1 MLSNTENSLVNSD
14 ITIDPSEVTRF
25 EMLAEE
31 WWNPKGKFRVVHAFN
46 QARRDYIVA
55 YISQF
60 FGQITCPRMP
70 LDGLKI
76 LDVGCGAGL
85 VSEPLALMGAEV
97 VGVDAAARNIEI
109 AKIHASGSGAL
120 LDYRHGTASSAVK
133 ENEKFDV
140 VLNLEVVEHV
150 SKPNILM
157 KDCASF
163 VRPGGL
169 MFVATLNRTIRS
181 FVFGILGAEY
191 VLRWLP
197 VGTHHWKK
205 FLKPSEIA
213 EMLKNSRLTIQDIK
227 GVTLNPVNKK
237 WRVSEDLAMNYLLI
251 AKAPDPE
258 KTKDS
263 YE

>member
-1 MLSNTENSLVNSD
+1 MLANNQVSKADND
-14 ITIDPSEVTRF
+14 ITIDPAEVARF
-25 EMLAEE
+25 EILAEE
-31 WWNPKGKFRVVHAFN
+31 WWNPRGRFRVVHAFN

-55 YISQF
+55 YISEF
-60 FGQITCPRMP
+60 FGQSTRSKIP
-70 LDGLKI
+70 LNGLKI
-76 LDVGCGAGL
+76 LDVGCGGGL
-85 VSEPLALMGAEV
+85 ISEPLALMGAQV

-120 LDYRHGTASSAVK
+120 LDYRHGTASSVIK

-150 SKPNILM
+150 SKPNILI

-205 FLKPSEIA
+205 FLKPIEIT
-213 EMLKNSRLTIQDIK
+213 EMLK
-227 GVTLNPVNKK
+227 
-237 WRVSEDLAMNYLLI
+237 
-251 AKAPDPE
+251 
-258 KTKDS
+258 DS
-263 YE
+263 N